1 MSSKI
6 YSKDKT
12 ALILVD
18 IQKPFFTDAD
28 SSIREEFPK
37 FKVFESLLKKI
48 IFNKKQ

>member
-1 MSSKI
+1 MNSKI
-6 YSKDKT
+6 YAKDKT

-37 FKVFESLLKKI
+37 FKVFQKSVEQS
-48 IFNKKQ
+48 

>member
-6 YSKDKT
+6 FAKDKT

-28 SSIREEFPK
+28 SPIREEFPK
-37 FKVFESLLKKI
+37 FKVFRKFDEQ
-48 IFNKKQ
+48 N